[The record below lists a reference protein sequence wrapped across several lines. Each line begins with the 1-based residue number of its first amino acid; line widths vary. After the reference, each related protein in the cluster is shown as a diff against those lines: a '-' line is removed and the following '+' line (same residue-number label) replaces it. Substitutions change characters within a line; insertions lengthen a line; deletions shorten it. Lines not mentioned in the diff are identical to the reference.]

1 MIYLI
6 YDFKNKVAFIS
17 FNIGIQTDGDG
28 LHNKQ
33 SCNIVF
39 I

>member
-1 MIYLI
+1 MIYL

-33 SCNIVF
+33 
-39 I
+39 